1 MIDRLASLTMI
12 AELRWPD
19 GFDLGVLVFFA
30 ALMIGLPALGYVF
43 LVLDIRAY
51 LRSLRRALVKV
62 TNYFPHLPAWA
73 RLETPR
79 CIAVFELAWPCT
91 EEQLRRAYRKK
102 VKLSHPDRGG
112 DPQRFLVLQEQ
123 FQEALELVMKRA
135 DEPR

>member
-1 MIDRLASLTMI
+1 MSPDF
-12 AELRWPD
+12 LRWPD
-19 GFDLGVLVFFA
+19 GFDLGVLFAFFGV
-30 ALMIGLPALGYVF
+30 ALGLPALGYVF

-62 TNYFPHLPAWA
+62 VNYFPHLPAWA

-79 CIAVFELAWPCT
+79 CIAVFDLPWPCT

-112 DPQRFLVLQEQ
+112 DPRRFLVLQEHFEQ
-123 FQEALELVMKRA
+123 ALVLVDQLEATERSRQPEA
-135 DEPR
+135 